1 MGILRK
7 LVIEDISAVDRP
19 ANKLARATIMKRDTM
34 EVTKMTD
41 TEQEYL
47 AECSPK
53 EKADYLAAS
62 PADRKKIIAADAND
76 AEDASATKRLKLTK
90 AEANAEWDRALEAYA
105 VRNKLTK
112 SAAAAEFSTTIEAKT
127 IYNKILRAPHGPP
140 IAKQVPRQLSKAEDV
155 TAQMDVTCEVLAKA
169 AFPDDKTPTA
179 IAKYLATPAGAEFYE
194 QYLQEKRDVGVI

>member
-76 AEDASATKRLKLTK
+76 AEDASTTKRFTK

-105 VRNKLTK
+105 VRNRLTK
-112 SAAAAEFSTTIEAKT
+112 SAAAMEFSTTVEAKNLYT
-127 IYNKILRAPHGPP
+127 KILRAPPGPP

>member
-76 AEDASATKRLKLTK
+76 AEDASTTKRDD
-90 AEANAEWDRALEAYA
+90 AEREWKDAQSDYIKRNNISFSKGVLEFAQ
-105 VRNKLTK
+105 TQQ
-112 SAAAAEFSTTIEAKT
+112 AARL
-127 IYNKILRAPHGPP
+127 YQKILRAPPGPP
-140 IAKQVPRQLSKAEDV
+140 IAKQARPLSKAQEV
-155 TAQMDVTCEVLAKA
+155 AVQMDVMCEVLAKQE
-169 AFPDDKTPTA
+169 FPDDKTPTA
-179 IAKYLATPAGAEFYE
+179 IAKFLATPRGKEFYDD
-194 QYLQEKRDVGVI
+194 YLLEKRKVGVI

>member
-76 AEDASATKRLKLTK
+76 AEDTSTTKRLKFTK

-112 SAAAAEFSTTIEAKT
+112 SAAAAEFSTTIEAKN
-127 IYNKILRAPHGPP
+127 IYNKILRAPPGPP
-140 IAKQVPRQLSKAEDV
+140 IAKQARPLSKAEQ
-155 TAQMDVTCEVLAKA
+155 TIGTMDVTCEVLAKA

-179 IAKYLATPAGAEFYE
+179 IAKFLATESGKRFYDD
-194 QYLQEKRDVGVI
+194 YLQEKRDVGVI